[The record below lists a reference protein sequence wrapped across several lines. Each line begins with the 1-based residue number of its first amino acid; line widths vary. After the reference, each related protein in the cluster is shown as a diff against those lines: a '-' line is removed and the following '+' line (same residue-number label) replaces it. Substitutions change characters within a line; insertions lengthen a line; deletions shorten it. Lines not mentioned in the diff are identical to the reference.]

1 MRGIVTVGVLGLT
14 AHGALE
20 AGWGEGRGGGGARRE

>member
-1 MRGIVTVGVLGLT
+1 MMGIVTVGALGLT